1 MAKITLKSGFVFDVE
16 NLYGPGKVTEE
27 DVKAMEPAYTKAHE
41 AVMEMR
47 RTGIMAGHL
56 SKDGEPEAVLFP
68 QLPYIVEG
76 NINNPERVMA
86 MEELAR
92 QVRNRVDAVV
102 FFGIGGSYLGGK
114 VLFDV
119 QCGEFW
125 NLKSTEARKGYPKA
139 FFAGNNVD
147 SHKVSGLIEF
157 LKADSAAKSGYTV
170 MGVVISKSGS
180 TIEPMSNYM
189 VVRQAME
196 DAGIKFET
204 VAVTDPHEGE
214 KETLL
219 HGLARK
225 SGWPIF
231 YVPDGVG
238 GRFSVFSEVGL
249 LVGALVGF
257 DIRQFLA
264 GARDM
269 DKACQNPDI
278 WQNPALLNS
287 VLKYISGAKYGR
299 DLEVLMP
306 YADSL
311 KSLSEWYIQLLAESL
326 GKRLDKQGNV
336 VNYGRTPIVAV
347 GTTDMHAQ
355 TQEHQEGPKD
365 KVVQFVSIANWKDD
379 VVVPHMYDEYP
390 KLAAFSGLPLSSILE
405 AARSS
410 NAEALIGDGRPNAN
424 YILPELTPYHLGEV
438 MFMLC
443 LSIAYEGEF
452 ANVDAFNQP
461 GVEVYKKFLG
471 GRLKKLQEG

>member
-41 AVMEMR
+41 AVMEISA
-47 RTGIMAGHL
+47 TGIMAGHL

-76 NINNPERVMA
+76 NINNPERIMA

-264 GARDM
+264 VEEDGQRPARI
-269 DKACQNPDI
+269 DI
-278 WQNPALLNS
+278 QRSGLAETAM
-287 VLKYISGAKYGR
+287 LKNISGSHGR
-299 DLEVLMP
+299 D
-306 YADSL
+306 
-311 KSLSEWYIQLLAESL
+311 
-326 GKRLDKQGNV
+326 
-336 VNYGRTPIVAV
+336 
-347 GTTDMHAQ
+347 
-355 TQEHQEGPKD
+355 
-365 KVVQFVSIANWKDD
+365 
-379 VVVPHMYDEYP
+379 
-390 KLAAFSGLPLSSILE
+390 
-405 AARSS
+405 
-410 NAEALIGDGRPNAN
+410 
-424 YILPELTPYHLGEV
+424 
-438 MFMLC
+438 
-443 LSIAYEGEF
+443 
-452 ANVDAFNQP
+452 
-461 GVEVYKKFLG
+461 
-471 GRLKKLQEG
+471 

>member
-47 RTGIMAGHL
+47 KTGIMAGHL

-76 NINNPERVMA
+76 NINNPERIMA

-225 SGWPIF
+225 SAGL
-231 YVPDGVG
+231 
-238 GRFSVFSEVGL
+238 FSTFPMESAAGSACSPKWASSS
-249 LVGALVGF
+249 AL
-257 DIRQFLA
+257 
-264 GARDM
+264 
-269 DKACQNPDI
+269 
-278 WQNPALLNS
+278 WS
-287 VLKYISGAKYGR
+287 
-299 DLEVLMP
+299 
-306 YADSL
+306 
-311 KSLSEWYIQLLAESL
+311 
-326 GKRLDKQGNV
+326 
-336 VNYGRTPIVAV
+336 
-347 GTTDMHAQ
+347 
-355 TQEHQEGPKD
+355 
-365 KVVQFVSIANWKDD
+365 
-379 VVVPHMYDEYP
+379 
-390 KLAAFSGLPLSSILE
+390 
-405 AARSS
+405 
-410 NAEALIGDGRPNAN
+410 ALIS
-424 YILPELTPYHLGEV
+424 V
-438 MFMLC
+438 
-443 LSIAYEGEF
+443 SS
-452 ANVDAFNQP
+452 
-461 GVEVYKKFLG
+461 
-471 GRLKKLQEG
+471 

>member
-1 MAKITLKSGFVFDVE
+1 MQLKLKSGFTFDVG
-16 NLYGPGKVTEE
+16 NLYGPDFVTEE
-27 DVKAMEPAYTKAHE
+27 EVKAFEPVYTKAHE
-41 AVMEMR
+41 AVMNMR
-47 RTGIMAGHL
+47 KTGIMPGHL
-56 SKDGEPEAVLFP
+56 SKDGEPEEVLFP
-68 QLPYIVEG
+68 QLPYIEEG
-76 NINNPERVMA
+76 NINSPERVFA
-86 MEELAR
+86 LEELAR
-92 QVRNRVDAVV
+92 KTRNRVDTVV
-102 FFGIGGSYLGGK
+102 FLGIGGSYLGGK

-125 NLKSTEARKGYPKA
+125 NLKSAKERNGYPKA

-147 SHKVSGLIEF
+147 SHKMSGLINF
-157 LKADSAAKSGYTV
+157 LKADSQTKPKYTV
-170 MGVVISKSGS
+170 MAVIISKSGS

-189 VVRQAME
+189 VLRQAMD
-196 DAGIKFET
+196 DAGITLET
-204 VAVTDPHEGE
+204 VAVTDPHDGGD

-219 HGLARK
+219 HTMAK
-225 SGWPIF
+225 KAGWPIF

-249 LVGALVGF
+249 IVGALVGF
-257 DIRQFLA
+257 DIRQFLD

-269 DKACQNPDI
+269 DQACQNPNLME
-278 WQNPALLNS
+278 NPALLNS
-287 VLKYISGAKYGR
+287 VLKYLAGSKHGR

-306 YADSL
+306 YADNL

-355 TQEHQEGPKD
+355 TQEHQEGPQD
-365 KVVQFVSIANWKDD
+365 KVVQFVSIEHWPDD
-379 VVVPHMYDEYP
+379 VTVPHLYDDYP
-390 KLAAFSGLPLSSILE
+390 KLKAFSGLRLSQILE

-410 NAEALIGDGRPNAN
+410 NAEALAGDKRPSAN
-424 YILPELTPYHLGEV
+424 YILPALTPYHLGEL

-443 LSIAYEGEF
+443 LSIAYEGEY

-471 GRLKKLQEG
+471 GRLQKLQEQ